1 MKTSQTTIKAIP
13 HPNTH
18 SARLASCLPNSPE
31 SATKFGSACTGGKI
45 VDAVI
50 KAIIDKTGGLHYQ
63 IDFGKEQTALISER
77 QVAKD

>member
-1 MKTSQTTIKAIP
+1 M
-13 HPNTH
+13 H
-18 SARLASCLPNSPE
+18 
-31 SATKFGSACTGGKI
+31 GGKI

-77 QVAKD
+77 QVVKN